1 MQSSYV
7 LQKDTVHTSLFDTFF
22 SDSFFT
28 PHRTVYVVSD
38 SQLEELKKKQNQEE
52 LDNLIASRKRLEA
65 NYQSRIKILDE
76 REHELQEEL
85 KALTSA
91 NKETVTA

>member
-1 MQSSYV
+1 MY
-7 LQKDTVHTSLFDTFF
+7 TSLFDSFF
-22 SDSFFT
+22 SDSFLT

-52 LDNLIASRKRLEA
+52 LDNLVESRKRLEA

-91 NKETVTA
+91 KKETVKA